1 MLARASGILDAVCAC
16 DAGGAR
22 SEATAHVYAALARAS
37 AVQLT
42 VLAEEEDALW

>member
-1 MLARASGILDAVCAC
+1 MSGILDAVRAC
-16 DAGGAR
+16 DAARAR

-42 VLAEEEDALW
+42 LLAEEEDALW